1 MLLRSE
7 QSMTLNAL
15 CDAILNCNKKIGFI
29 AIINANGIL
38 LESKNHHGVTG
49 CLPRKR
55 KEAFFM
61 EYALRQRMRSEFNN
75 DFGSVRY
82 TCAEREKEVL
92 FTFPLHDLLVLVT
105 CSPGIMHADISRE
118 IISIIDECKAKLNLK
133 TNIEKRIQ
141 IHEEALS

>member
-1 MLLRSE
+1 MLLTSE
-7 QSMTLNAL
+7 QNMTLSTL
-15 CDAILNCNKKIGFI
+15 CDAILNCNKKIGFT
-29 AIINANGIL
+29 AIISANGIL
-38 LESKNHHGVTG
+38 LESKDHHGVTG
-49 CLPRKR
+49 CLPTER

-105 CSPGIMHADISRE
+105 CSTGIMHADISRE

-133 TNIEKRIQ
+133 TNIEKRIETQ
-141 IHEEALS
+141 DMILS

>member
-1 MLLRSE
+1 MLLTSE
-7 QSMTLNAL
+7 QTMTLNTL

-29 AIINANGIL
+29 AVINANGVL
-38 LESKNHHGVTG
+38 LESKVHHGVAG
-49 CLPRKR
+49 CLPRER

-61 EYALRQRMRSEFNN
+61 EYALRQRMRSEFND

-92 FTFPLHDLLVLVT
+92 FTFPLDDLLVLVT
-105 CSPGIMHADISRE
+105 CSTGIIHAEISRE

-133 TNIEKRIQ
+133 TIIEKRIQ